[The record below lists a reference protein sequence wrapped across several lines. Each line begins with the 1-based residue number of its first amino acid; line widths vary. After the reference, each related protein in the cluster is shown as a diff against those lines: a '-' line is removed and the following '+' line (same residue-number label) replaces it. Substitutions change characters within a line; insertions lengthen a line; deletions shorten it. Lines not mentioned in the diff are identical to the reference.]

1 MHEDSQGFEHD
12 LALDELAATDALGAR
27 IAACLGVGDAVALKG
42 DLGAGKTTL
51 ARAILRAMGVRESVP
66 SPTFTLVQS
75 YDTLKLAVRHYDLY
89 RIDDVAD
96 MEELGLDE
104 ALDQGAVLIEW
115 PEHAG
120 SRLPADA
127 LQVALTLDAAGRRAR
142 ITGPRRWAKA
152 FVELDHVH

>member
-1 MHEDSQGFEHD
+1 MHEDSQGFEHG

-27 IAACLGVGDAVALKG
+27 IAASLGVGDTVALKG
-42 DLGAGKTTL
+42 ELGAGKTTL
-51 ARAILRAMGVRESVP
+51 ARAILRALGVRETVP

-75 YDTLKLAVRHYDLY
+75 YDTPGLAVRHYDLY

-104 ALDQGAVLIEW
+104 ALDEGAVLIEW

-120 SRLPADA
+120 SRLPDDV
-127 LQVALTLDAAGRRAR
+127 LEVALTLDAAGRRVR